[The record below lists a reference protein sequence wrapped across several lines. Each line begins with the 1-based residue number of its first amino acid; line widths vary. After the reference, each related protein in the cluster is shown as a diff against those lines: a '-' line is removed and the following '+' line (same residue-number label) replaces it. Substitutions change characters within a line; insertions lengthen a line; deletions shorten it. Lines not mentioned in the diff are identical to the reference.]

1 MENIISP
8 FTESEKEALSRLAS
22 KIAERNGV
30 TQQYVRSLI
39 NGTRAV
45 NSKKA
50 KAIVVDL
57 KETAKFLTR
66 PAVPPPPATVP
77 RSRHVVSTPRRDQQL
92 SHWLHGWLNNSLN
105 KKS

>member
-1 MENIISP
+1 MENINSP
-8 FTESEKEALSRLAS
+8 FTAPEKEALSRLAS

-45 NSKKA
+45 NSKKS
-50 KAIVVDL
+50 KVIVADL

-66 PAVPPPPATVP
+66 PTVPPPPG
-77 RSRHVVSTPRRDQQL
+77 SQE
-92 SHWLHGWLNNSLN
+92 
-105 KKS
+105 

>member
-1 MENIISP
+1 MENINSP
-8 FTESEKEALSRLAS
+8 FTAAEKEALSRLAS

-45 NSKKA
+45 NSKKS
-50 KAIVVDL
+50 KVIVADL

-66 PAVPPPPATVP
+66 PTVPPPPG
-77 RSRHVVSTPRRDQQL
+77 
-92 SHWLHGWLNNSLN
+92 SHE
-105 KKS
+105 